1 MYENAMT
8 ICTRS
13 NSMQVCQYN
22 RCSIAPLQHYFFID
36 LCLSGDINTFMF
48 PSSGAEANEAALR
61 MARLM
66 TGRSKIFARHV

>member
-1 MYENAMT
+1 MILISRAM
-8 ICTRS
+8 ICSST
-13 NSMQVCQYN
+13 NFY
-22 RCSIAPLQHYFFID
+22 
-36 LCLSGDINTFMF
+36 LSGDINTFMF